1 MAIVRWE
8 PLRDLMT
15 TQREFD
21 RLFREAF
28 SPALGEGEVSTRTWA
43 PPVDIYENGD
53 NLVLKAELPGVNPDD
68 VEIRVEDNTL
78 YLKGERKFE
87 KEVKEQNYHRV
98 ERSYGTFT
106 RTFSLP
112 NSIDSDK
119 VAANL
124 QGWRSDADHAEE
136 GRSEAEDDQD
146 QRQQGR
152 LNDSSVRA
160 GVSGRA
166 AAPSHGG
173 FFAASRA
180 LERLERSCRLGR
192 GFCLIETVTDQPSAF
207 S

>member
-8 PLRDLMT
+8 PFRDLMT

-53 NLVLKAELPGVNPDD
+53 NLVLKAELPGINPDD

-112 NSIDSDK
+112 NSVDSDK
-119 VAANL
+119 VCGQL
-124 QGWRSDADHAEE
+124 QGRRFDADDAQE
-136 GRSEAEDDQD
+136 GRSETEDDQD
-146 QRQQGR
+146 QRQQELR
-152 LNDSSVRA
+152 RFLRA
-160 GVSGRA
+160 G
-166 AAPSHGG
+166 GG
-173 FFAASRA
+173 
-180 LERLERSCRLGR
+180 
-192 GFCLIETVTDQPSAF
+192 
-207 S
+207 